1 MSDTQVLIGIVIF
14 LSAVALLNSFGL
26 PSEYQ
31 FISNYGIAGIGA
43 SALAV
48 AAACVISTGLPC
60 AAALVATNVIFTG
73 IILVSSIPMI
83 SMLITGPINMTV
95 SWLMFRL
102 ARGGGSA

>member
-1 MSDTQVLIGIVIF
+1 
-14 LSAVALLNSFGL
+14 
-26 PSEYQ
+26 
-31 FISNYGIAGIGA
+31 
-43 SALAV
+43 
-48 AAACVISTGLPC
+48 
-60 AAALVATNVIFTG
+60 VIFTG